1 MQKHGDESPKLR
13 NGAGQH
19 SARRNEN
26 PKSQE
31 LIENMP
37 KSTKKKAKPSRSA
50 GAGRKI
56 VPLAVMEK
64 QAIVNALQVTND
76 DKLKAARL
84 LGIGKT
90 TLYRKLKEYGW

>member
-1 MQKHGDESPKLR
+1 MR
-13 NGAGQH
+13 
-19 SARRNEN
+19 
-26 PKSQE
+26 KS
-31 LIENMP
+31 
-37 KSTKKKAKPSRSA
+37 SRKKASASRPS

-56 VPLAVMEK
+56 VPLATMEK
-64 QAIVNALQVTND
+64 QAIANVLQVTND